1 MAPFPSLFTRQH
13 YPDMWDPTIPPCTNP
28 RAFSGACFLG
38 ATGFPRRGLVGNSV
52 NSAFPSPLV
61 KASTHL
67 VTRLE
72 QDASHTYIGEG
83 LAGKQKGR
91 SPIKDPGPISSA
103 YCYSVSRSL
112 FARLALSSARAARS
126 PASGAS
132 LTSILK
138 IRSSSLVRVT
148 APSALALFGRCR
160 S

>member
-1 MAPFPSLFTRQH
+1 M
-13 YPDMWDPTIPPCTNP
+13 
-28 RAFSGACFLG
+28 RASEEEPGSNSPGSFYACV
-38 ATGFPRRGLVGNSV
+38 FPRTPTLG
-52 NSAFPSPLV
+52 NSAFPSPLF
-61 KASTHL
+61 KASTYL
-67 VTRLE
+67 VTHLD
-72 QDASHTYIGEG
+72 QDARHTSIGEG

-112 FARLALSSARAARS
+112 FARLALSAARAARS